1 MGADRSF
8 HILWCHEPNHLIP
21 EPRSTGSMKAAILR
35 DGAMV
40 VDEIADLV
48 PGPGQVLVETVAC
61 GICGSDLHTVDHADH
76 MVETALDAGSE
87 TFDFDPSRDLVMGH
101 ELSVKVLE
109 TGPGVDGVEPDSFAA
124 AMPMLTTPAGI
135 VVPGYS
141 NSYPGGYCQQM
152 LLDPMALVPIPNGL
166 APPLAALTEPM
177 AVGLHAVNQSS
188 VSDGRAAVVIG
199 AGPVG
204 LAIIAAL
211 ALTEA
216 EPIIAADFSPT
227 RRAQARALGAHLVID
242 PGQADDR
249 QAGFALAMEAWAQST
264 GAGQPTPPVIFEAV
278 GVPGMIDMAMTGAP
292 RGSEIVVAGVCL
304 EHDGFRPTMG
314 IFKHLTLKFVLGWSP
329 EEFVASLHN
338 LAEGRIDGQALVTGE
353 VSLDEVPA
361 TFAELATPDEHVK
374 VLVRPN
380 GR

>member
-1 MGADRSF
+1 
-8 HILWCHEPNHLIP
+8 
-21 EPRSTGSMKAAILR
+21 
-35 DGAMV
+35 V
-40 VDEIADLV
+40 
-48 PGPGQVLVETVAC
+48 
-61 GICGSDLHTVDHADH
+61 
-76 MVETALDAGSE
+76 
-87 TFDFDPSRDLVMGH
+87 
-101 ELSVKVLE
+101 
-109 TGPGVDGVEPDSFAA
+109 
-124 AMPMLTTPAGI
+124 
-135 VVPGYS
+135 
-141 NSYPGGYCQQM
+141 
-152 LLDPMALVPIPNGL
+152 
-166 APPLAALTEPM
+166 
-177 AVGLHAVNQSS
+177 
-188 VSDGRAAVVIG
+188 
-199 AGPVG
+199 
-204 LAIIAAL
+204 
-211 ALTEA
+211 
-216 EPIIAADFSPT
+216 
-227 RRAQARALGAHLVID
+227 VID

-249 QAGFALAMEAWAQST
+249 QAGFALAVEAWAQSAGT
-264 GAGQPTPPVIFEAV
+264 GQPTPPVIFEAV